1 MKKSLYGDN
10 GHLTDHGVHVT
21 HSVKMAV
28 YKLLNINEEVK
39 QMGEDELRTLGA
51 ALQKIVGDQISDRI
65 QLKNEVARKLAAMK
79 DEEFYTHL
87 KEKYG
92 DNWMLVSLTG
102 EELERCPR
110 LSKEEIEKSLEE
122 GRKAAQEYYDNI
134 PMVRIDP
141 GLRFK

>member
-1 MKKSLYGDN
+1 MKKSLYKEN
-10 GHLTDHGVHVT
+10 GLLSEHGQCVV
-21 HSVKMAV
+21 SPVKTAIF
-28 YKLLNINEEVK
+28 KLLNINEEIK
-39 QMGEDELRTLGA
+39 EMGENELRNLGSS
-51 ALQKIVGDQISDRI
+51 LQKIVGDLISDRI

-79 DEEFYTHL
+79 DDEFYAHL

-110 LSKEEIEKSLEE
+110 LSKEEIDKALEE
-122 GRKAAQEYYDNI
+122 GRKAAQEYYDNV
-134 PMVRIDP
+134 PMVRVDP

>member
-1 MKKSLYGDN
+1 MKKMYKEN
-10 GHLTDHGVHVT
+10 GYLSEHGEVVT
-21 HSVKMAV
+21 HPVKMAL
-28 YKLLNINEEVK
+28 YKLLNQDEQVK
-39 QMGEDELRTLGA
+39 QMDESELRVLGS

-65 QLKNEVARKLAAMK
+65 QFKKEVARKLAEMK
-79 DEEFYTHL
+79 DEQFYDYL

-102 EELERCPR
+102 EELARCPR

-122 GRKAAQEYYDNI
+122 GRKAAEEYYRSV
-134 PMVRIDP
+134 PAVRVDP